1 MSPIVFC
8 QKKVLDNKGIIPIM
22 VNVLISVL
30 TNWKRGERME
40 DNTRISSLLK
50 MVDIRIRQDLDA
62 RNQDL
67 HISSSQMRTLS
78 YLIANTDH
86 EINPRDLEQYFRI
99 SKPTVAGILKRL
111 EEKGFL
117 HYEESSKDLRYKQ
130 IVLDE
135 PAYRCIAQLRHNFG
149 EMESKLYAGF
159 SQDEQDQLKALLLR
173 LLENISE

>member
-1 MSPIVFC
+1 MMLVAFC
-8 QKKVLDNKGIIPIM
+8 LQKRVDIAMILPIM

-50 MVDIRIRQDLDA
+50 MIDIRIRQDLDA

-78 YLIANTDH
+78 YLISNADH

-111 EEKGFL
+111 EEKGYGFGAEGDWKVAFFIMKKVPRICATSRSFWMSRHISALRSCGRTSPRWNPGFMRGFL
-117 HYEESSKDLRYKQ
+117 WMS
-130 IVLDE
+130 
-135 PAYRCIAQLRHNFG
+135 
-149 EMESKLYAGF
+149 
-159 SQDEQDQLKALLLR
+159 
-173 LLENISE
+173 

>member
-1 MSPIVFC
+1 MMLVAFC
-8 QKKVLDNKGIIPIM
+8 LQKGVDIAMILPIM

-50 MVDIRIRQDLDA
+50 MIDIRIRQDLDA

-78 YLIANTDH
+78 YLISNADH

-117 HYEESSKDLRYKQ
+117 HYEESAKDLRYKQ

-135 PAYRCIAQLRHNFG
+135 PAYQCIAQLRENFAK
-149 EMESKLYAGF
+149 MESRLYAGF
-159 SQDEQDQLKALLLR
+159 SLDELNQLKALLLR
-173 LLENISE
+173 LLDNISE

>member
-1 MSPIVFC
+1 MMLVAFC
-8 QKKVLDNKGIIPIM
+8 LQKRVDIAMILPIM

-50 MVDIRIRQDLDA
+50 MIDIRIRQDLDA

-78 YLIANTDH
+78 YLISNADH

-111 EEKGFL
+111 EEKGFITKRKEKVGKRVEFIYYHITDSGL
-117 HYEESSKDLRYKQ
+117 SELQTMYEDYQKFISIVQDIFAYKK
-130 IVLDE
+130 
-135 PAYRCIAQLRHNFG
+135 G
-149 EMESKLYAGF
+149 EKEKY
-159 SQDEQDQLKALLLR
+159 
-173 LLENISE
+173 IS

>member
-1 MSPIVFC
+1 
-8 QKKVLDNKGIIPIM
+8 M

-78 YLIANTDH
+78 YLISNA
-86 EINPRDLEQYFRI
+86 
-99 SKPTVAGILKRL
+99 S
-111 EEKGFL
+111 
-117 HYEESSKDLRYKQ
+117 
-130 IVLDE
+130 
-135 PAYRCIAQLRHNFG
+135 
-149 EMESKLYAGF
+149 
-159 SQDEQDQLKALLLR
+159 
-173 LLENISE
+173 